1 MRVVATKPA
10 FYNGFRV
17 RPGAELEVPDD
28 LKGSW
33 FAKVNAPEAKAAQ
46 AVKPAKA
53 EPKAL
58 SQLNKGGD
66 KTFIEANAK
75 DLA

>member
-1 MRVVATKPA
+1 MKVIVTKPA
-10 FYNGFRV
+10 FYEGSRV
-17 RPGAELEVPDD
+17 RPGAELDVPDD

-33 FAKVNAPEAKAAQ
+33 FAKVDTPEAKTVKAA
-46 AVKPAKA
+46 KPAKV

-66 KTFIEANAK
+66 KTFIESTR